1 MAETIYIAGDD
12 VLDARGLVLRPEEFL
27 VHDVATVLRRFIR
40 NLAEPL
46 LTEALRSQWIGT
58 SSK

>member
-1 MAETIYIAGDD
+1 MTVTADD
-12 VLDARGLVLRPEEFL
+12 LPDARALVLKPEEFQ

-40 NLAEPL
+40 SLDEPL
-46 LTEALRSQWIGT
+46 LTEVLRSQWINI